1 MITSYIKEHYE
12 EYLNFIADEEFGDK
26 NLVNY
31 DSETLPTKKK
41 RIFNEIDRKLN
52 KMEYGLVIWK
62 LIKQGFYLMLI

>member
-12 EYLNFIADEEFGDK
+12 EYLTFIADEEFGDK